1 LKKLLIPLLC
11 FLLAGC
17 HSNKDSVA
25 DFTEK
30 EIFPVVE
37 RYLENSAAGNWSE
50 VYQTL
55 SGEAL
60 AEAKANAGRVKSA
73 EKIIAKRLRLTQICR
88 DVTEVSADFTR
99 TSNGGFDR
107 LAYNFRLVKQE
118 GGWLIYKTTYRDYIH
133 GEPKSGQLPP
143 EVFTAIKTYIELP
156 FSHKRKD
163 NHKYLAGKLLQE
175 SQKAALLPVDSKNSK
190 DQENIKTVVKT
201 MDCLGFTGDYA
212 IVRVDYDVVKDNTTY
227 PVEMLV
233 DVLDVNGTWKI
244 CGINVTKA

>member
-1 LKKLLIPLLC
+1 MKKLLIPLLC
-11 FLLAGC
+11 FLLVGC

-37 RYLENSAAGNWSE
+37 RYLENSAAGNWKE

-60 AEAKANAGRVKSA
+60 AEAKANAARVKSV
-73 EKIIAKRLRLTQICR
+73 EKIIAKRLQLTQICK
-88 DVTEVSADFTR
+88 DVAGVSADFIK

-133 GEPKSGQLPP
+133 GDLKPGPLPP
-143 EVFTAIKTYIELP
+143 EAFTAIKTYIELP

-175 SQKAALLPVDSKNSK
+175 SQKAALLPVDSKTSK

-201 MDCLGFTGDYA
+201 MDCLGFTDGYA
-212 IVRVDYDVVKDNTTY
+212 VVRVGYDVIKENTAY
-227 PVEMLV
+227 QMEMLV